1 MNQIAPTV
9 ASVFLRVQCSLWTS
23 FRPLVSDMHVVLVGG
38 TAEALLLSYHLAA
51 DHTVS
56 IVELEAELGLP
67 VQFPGRVIDKDL
79 LSEYFTDDQISF
91 LMLHSNPDG
100 WGCRWDWIVKH
111 LAANVARKGVQC
123 YTRTRVLSCTST
135 DAGTVVNLSG
145 SERDLP
151 SHLYADRVIAMRPL
165 EFVGPGRRR
174 HQWTP
179 NPPEQ
184 FPEDGL
190 NTWFGGFVLSIDAQT
205 APSPDLKLVRADN
218 ITELWWSTPPSWTPS
233 HGYFEQCELRLP
245 SSVDFLSFDGVI
257 SRVRG
262 FLNTFV

>member
-9 ASVFLRVQCSLWTS
+9 ASVFLRVRCLLWTS

-165 EFVGPGRRR
+165 ESVGPGRRR
-174 HQWTP
+174 HEWTP
-179 NPPEQ
+179 NPPER
-184 FPEDGL
+184 FPEGGL
-190 NTWFGGFVLSIDAQT
+190 NTWFGGSVLPIDAQT
-205 APSPDLKLVRADN
+205 APSPDLKLARADN

-233 HGYFEQCELRLP
+233 HGYFEQCELQLP
-245 SSVDFLSFDGVI
+245 SSVDLLSFDAVI